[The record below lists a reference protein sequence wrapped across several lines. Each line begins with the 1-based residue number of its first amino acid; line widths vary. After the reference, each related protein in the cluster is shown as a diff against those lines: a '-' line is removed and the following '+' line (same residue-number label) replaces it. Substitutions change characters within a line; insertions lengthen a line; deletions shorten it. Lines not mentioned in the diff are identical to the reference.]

1 MSIKYLDEYEA
12 SYNPK
17 LVMEEA
23 SRCLLC
29 HDAPCSKACPA
40 QTDPA
45 KFIRSV
51 RFKNFKGAAETI
63 RMNNVLGGVCARVC
77 PTEKYCELG
86 CSRCGIDKPINI
98 GGIQKFVT
106 DFEEKTKMDILEA
119 KPLNGKKVAIIG
131 SGPAGLASGAYLRME
146 GIDVTI
152 YEENQ
157 KPGGYLRYGIPEYRL
172 PSSVVDNEIK
182 KITKLGVKIELNH
195 KVEDLNALKK
205 EFDAVIL
212 AVGHSKGKVLPIF
225 EGKRFVKTAVDFL
238 CDAKKKKGN
247 IKLPD
252 NVLVIGGGDVAMDVV
267 TTLKLL
273 GVKQVTDVV
282 YETFS
287 EFKASK
293 KELLTAQN
301 EKVSIMDGFIP
312 VSLSGKTVKFKHRF
326 VDTELKVKADLII
339 LAVGQETLAA
349 SFGLNVNKMQEVEA
363 NNLHVKDNLFVAG
376 DIADGD
382 KTVVHA
388 VRSAK
393 EVTQAVKKY
402 LGVK

>member
-1 MSIKYLDEYEA
+1 MSEKYLKEYEV
-12 SYNPK
+12 SYTPK

-40 QTDPA
+40 GTDPA

-77 PTEKYCELG
+77 PTEKYCELA

-106 DFEEKTKMDILEA
+106 DFEEATKMDILEKKA
-119 KPLNGKKVAIIG
+119 PNGKKIAVVG
-131 SGPAGLASGAYLRME
+131 SGPSGLASAAYLAME
-146 GIDVTI
+146 GFEVQIFERD
-152 YEENQ
+152 Q
-157 KPGGYLRYGIPEYRL
+157 KPGGFLRYGIPEYRL
-172 PSSVVDNEIK
+172 PSNVVDNEIK
-182 KITKLGVKIELNH
+182 KITKLGVKIECNH
-195 KVEDLNALKK
+195 LVEDLNALKSQ
-205 EFDAVIL
+205 FDAVIL
-212 AVGHSKGKVLPIF
+212 AIGHSKGKVLELF
-225 EGKRFVKTAVDFL
+225 QNKRFVKTAVDFL
-238 CDAKKKKGN
+238 HDVKKKKGN
-247 IKLPD
+247 VKLPD

-273 GVKQVTDVV
+273 GVKQVSDVV
-282 YETFS
+282 YETFD

-293 KELLTAQN
+293 KELLTAQA

-312 VSLSGKTVKFKHRF
+312 VALSGKTVKFKHRF

-339 LAVGQETLAA
+339 LAVGQFTEAWQFDLE
-349 SFGLNVNKMQEVEA
+349 VNKLNEVVAKA
-363 NNLHVKDNLFVAG
+363 NHVNSNLFIAG
-376 DIADGD
+376 DISEGD

-388 VRSAK
+388 VRSGK
-393 EVTQAVKKY
+393 EVALAVKNY
-402 LGVK
+402 LEVK